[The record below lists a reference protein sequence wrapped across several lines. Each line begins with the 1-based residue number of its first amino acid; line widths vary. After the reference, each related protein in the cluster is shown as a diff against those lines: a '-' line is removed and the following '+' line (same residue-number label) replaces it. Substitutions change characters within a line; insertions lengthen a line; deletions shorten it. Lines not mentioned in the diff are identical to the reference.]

1 MFYQGEFRK
10 CSGEAFFFFVLQFDF
25 CLLNDFDF
33 SRLYQHGVLL
43 IVFTAILE
51 SVTFSSPLFRI
62 LRNIFRAFVFVGD
75 RDKKC
80 SHMNVRVFPLP
91 SLQLQHSFQRVNANG
106 PCIRISHQSLTA
118 ASPVAF
124 PRFGGA
130 AQPPL
135 WNWWE
140 GACARLRLSVLQSH
154 LQCGHRQSRFQRSP

>member
-62 LRNIFRAFVFVGD
+62 LRNIFRAFT
-75 RDKKC
+75 
-80 SHMNVRVFPLP
+80 FPYLI
-91 SLQLQHSFQRVNANG
+91 SEKASEWQMMVTWLAYDQTDEISCFFG
-106 PCIRISHQSLTA
+106 RILKTFFHKTRAKREIKDLEES
-118 ASPVAF
+118 
-124 PRFGGA
+124 
-130 AQPPL
+130 
-135 WNWWE
+135 
-140 GACARLRLSVLQSH
+140 
-154 LQCGHRQSRFQRSP
+154 